1 MINAH
6 AIFRRVHE
14 VTRAH
19 IARPPFPLAVQL
31 SDDDVHIVQFSLNSY
46 DDSTDLAPMLD
57 DEERRRMARLVRES
71 DRRRFL
77 VSHALT
83 RLVLGRC
90 LGDSPRLLRFGRGA
104 HGKPRLVDASL
115 DLRFNLSHAG
125 ERALLAVAIG
135 RELGVDI
142 EQERRLEVLGIAR
155 RYFSPSEYLALVS
168 VPEERRLGAFCRC
181 WTRKESLL
189 KARGDGLAFP
199 LDGFEVSLAETA
211 PQLLVACANAPTELD
226 RWTMAS
232 VPVDPGYAGAVT
244 GEGQG
249 WRLTCWDNL
258 VQE

>member
-1 MINAH
+1 
-6 AIFRRVHE
+6 VL
-14 VTRAH
+14 
-19 IARPPFPLAVQL
+19 PFK
-31 SDDDVHIVQFSLNSY
+31 SLGVESGNEY
-46 DDSTDLAPMLD
+46 LGMG
-57 DEERRRMARLVRES
+57 MADTLI
-71 DRRRFL
+71 
-77 VSHALT
+77 T
-83 RLVLGRC
+83 RLSNLKEIIIRPTSSVLKYADR
-90 LGDSPRLLRFGRGA
+90 DT
-104 HGKPRLVDASL
+104 DTI
-115 DLRFNLSHAG
+115 
-125 ERALLAVAIG
+125 EIG

-142 EQERRLEVLGIAR
+142 EKERRVDVLGIAR